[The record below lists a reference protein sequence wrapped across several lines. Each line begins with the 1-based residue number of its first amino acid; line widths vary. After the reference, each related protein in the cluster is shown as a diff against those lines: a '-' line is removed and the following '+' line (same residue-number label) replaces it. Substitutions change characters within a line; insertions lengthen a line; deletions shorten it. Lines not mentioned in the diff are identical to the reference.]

1 MDWWGVQREEGSG
14 SWGGE
19 MSRGGCRGVSPLK
32 ISSDR
37 SRSQAQVQ
45 DKVNHCNKTF
55 YGGAQPLPAST
66 HNSPDALQLLEELK
80 QALEEADI
88 LVEGDSMAKK
98 KHKSCK
104 DCEALEN
111 KIGKCIQAL
120 QQRIEGLKAE
130 VADLRATSPAT
141 QIEAERLENENLTE
155 KNKELQERVATLQQ
169 QVGVDRQEL
178 VKELEELRTFKA
190 EVEGENGLREKYNN
204 LRTEVEGAGGLRA
217 QRDRFKAEL
226 KGKEGEEGL
235 RAKYQRLENEL
246 KGENGLRAQCQKLTA
261 ELDGENGQEGL
272 RTRCAKLKTERD
284 QLDTELNGE
293 NGVRKQLQQAINE
306 KEKLDRQLASKQD
319 EYVNLSKTKNKL
331 ETDLKSA
338 NEQKET
344 LSGQLTQARSTNDML
359 KNEKQDLISQL
370 KKARD
375 YEEEA
380 KSYKSLSLVH
390 LLNLAKGSDR
400 LLERLEINK
409 NATLDDLFVSQLGQ
423 DRLFV
428 LKCIAE
434 DIQHFRDDLPK
445 IQPLI
450 AFFNALFSL
459 LESSTKITRLQVQE
473 GDSYNPREHATSEAR
488 QPSRGKIAKVH
499 FVGYKQGS
507 NIFKS
512 LVEVIN

>member
-1 MDWWGVQREEGSG
+1 MPRREFVPP
-14 SWGGE
+14 GGGPNGAFA
-19 MSRGGCRGVSPLK
+19 RKKGGGGGVSPLK

-55 YGGAQPLPAST
+55 YGGAQPQTTST
-66 HNSPDALQLLEELK
+66 HNSPDVLQLLEELK

-98 KHKSCK
+98 KHKGCK

-130 VADLRATSPAT
+130 VADLRATSPAI
-141 QIEAERLENENLTE
+141 QIETERLENEDLTE
-155 KNKELQERVATLQQ
+155 KNRELQERVATLQQ

-178 VKELEELRTFKA
+178 VKELEELRAFKA

-204 LRTEVEGAGGLRA
+204 LRTEVEGEGGLRA
-217 QRDRFKAEL
+217 QRDKFKAEQDEFQTEL
-226 KGKEGEEGL
+226 KGKEGQEGL
-235 RAKYQRLENEL
+235 RAKCQRLESEL
-246 KGENGLRAQCQKLTA
+246 E
-261 ELDGENGQEGL
+261 GENGQEGL
-272 RTRCAKLKTERD
+272 REKCIRLEAEWKKLD
-284 QLDTELNGE
+284 AELNGE
-293 NGVRKQLQQAINE
+293 NGTKKQLE
-306 KEKLDRQLASKQD
+306 
-319 EYVNLSKTKNKL
+319 
-331 ETDLKSA
+331 
-338 NEQKET
+338 
-344 LSGQLTQARSTNDML
+344 
-359 KNEKQDLISQL
+359 
-370 KKARD
+370 KARQD
-375 YEEEA
+375 HARELAKVKSNEEEA
-380 KSYKSLSLVH
+380 KKSYETLKTEKNGQLQQVQNENSRLRQDKQDLQNQLKEAKAYEKEAKNYNNLTLVH

-409 NATLDDLFVSQLGQ
+409 NATLDDLFASQLGQ

-434 DIQHFRDDLPK
+434 DIQHFREDLPK

-450 AFFNALFSL
+450 AFFNALFPL
-459 LESSTKITRLQVQE
+459 LEISAKITRLQVQE
-473 GDSYNPREHATSEAR
+473 GDSYNPREHATPEAR
-488 QPSRGKIAKVH
+488 QPTRGKITKVH

-507 NIFKS
+507 NIIKS
-512 LVEVIN
+512 LVEVVN

>member
-1 MDWWGVQREEGSG
+1 VYQSGGGGWW
-14 SWGGE
+14 
-19 MSRGGCRGVSPLK
+19 VSPLK

-217 QRDRFKAEL
+217 QRDRFKAERDEFEAEL
-226 KGKEGEEGL
+226 KGKEGQDGL
-235 RAKYQRLENEL
+235 RAKCQRLETEL
-246 KGENGLRAQCQKLTA
+246 E
-261 ELDGENGQEGL
+261 GENGQEGL
-272 RTRCAKLKTERD
+272 REKCIRLEAEWKKLD
-284 QLDTELNGE
+284 AELNGE
-293 NGVRKQLQQAINE
+293 NGTKKQLEKARQDHARELAKVKSNEEEAKKAYEALKTEKNGQLQQVQNE
-306 KEKLDRQLASKQD
+306 NSRLRQD
-319 EYVNLSKTKNKL
+319 
-331 ETDLKSA
+331 
-338 NEQKET
+338 
-344 LSGQLTQARSTNDML
+344 
-359 KNEKQDLISQL
+359 KQDLQNQL

-380 KSYKSLSLVH
+380 KSYKNLSLVH

-434 DIQHFRDDLPK
+434 DIQHFREDLPK

-450 AFFNALFSL
+450 AFFNALFPL
-459 LESSTKITRLQVQE
+459 LEISAKITRLQVQE

>member
-1 MDWWGVQREEGSG
+1 SKT
-14 SWGGE
+14 ST
-19 MSRGGCRGVSPLK
+19 
-32 ISSDR
+32 DR
-37 SRSQAQVQ
+37 LRNQAQLQKIVDNRNQ
-45 DKVNHCNKTF
+45 TL
-55 YGGAQPLPAST
+55 YEGAQPLPTST

-98 KHKSCK
+98 KHKGCK

-141 QIEAERLENENLTE
+141 QIKAEQLENENLTE
-155 KNKELQERVATLQQ
+155 NNEKWREQVATLQQ

-178 VKELEELRTFKA
+178 VKELKELRTFKA

-204 LRTEVEGAGGLRA
+204 LRTEVEGEGGLRA
-217 QRDRFKAEL
+217 QRDKFKAEQDEFQTEL
-226 KGKEGEEGL
+226 KGKEGQEGL
-235 RAKYQRLENEL
+235 RAKCQRLETEL
-246 KGENGLRAQCQKLTA
+246 E
-261 ELDGENGQEGL
+261 GENGQEGL
-272 RTRCAKLKTERD
+272 REKCIRLEAEWKKLD
-284 QLDTELNGE
+284 AELNGE
-293 NGVRKQLQQAINE
+293 NGTKKAYEALKTEKNGQLQQVQNE
-306 KEKLDRQLASKQD
+306 NSRLGQDKQ
-319 EYVNLSKTKNKL
+319 NLEN
-331 ETDLKSA
+331 
-338 NEQKET
+338 
-344 LSGQLTQARSTNDML
+344 
-359 KNEKQDLISQL
+359 QL
-370 KKARD
+370 KEAKA

-380 KSYKSLSLVH
+380 KSYKNLSLVH

-434 DIQHFRDDLPK
+434 DIQHFREDLPK

-450 AFFNALFSL
+450 AFFNALFPL
-459 LESSTKITRLQVQE
+459 LEISAKITRLQVQE
-473 GDSYNPREHATSEAR
+473 GDSYNPREHATPEAR